1 MAHKEA
7 EQMRTRTLITL
18 GKPMDK
24 DEWVICVSD
33 DLNRF
38 VIPCARVEWAVP
50 CYGKELHEQEI
61 KELIGFLQQ
70 TLEESNHEQSNLE

>member
-1 MAHKEA
+1 MQA
-7 EQMRTRTLITL
+7 RTLLTI

-24 DEWVICVSD
+24 DEWVICVSN
-33 DLNRF
+33 DLHRF
-38 VIPCARVEWAVP
+38 VIPCARVEWSIP
-50 CYGKELHEQEI
+50 WYGKEFHPEEI